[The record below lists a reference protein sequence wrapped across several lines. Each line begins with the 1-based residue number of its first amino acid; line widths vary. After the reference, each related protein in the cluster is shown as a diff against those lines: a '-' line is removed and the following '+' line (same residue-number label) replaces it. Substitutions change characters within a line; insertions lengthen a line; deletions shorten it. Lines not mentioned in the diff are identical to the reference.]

1 MVLKKRWIIITA
13 LLLLA
18 AGAYSLYELLYKS
31 DPEEQRQQEDQ
42 LAEEETQRGD
52 YMSYFEQQTQENG
65 ELRVAV
71 IGSSVARGMGAS
83 SSATSWAGLL
93 KSDLESREELR
104 ETTITFSNFGM
115 NGYKAND
122 LLEEGVVDNMVQAR
136 PDFIVFE
143 TSVINSYRQG
153 EALDTTIESIDTLMR
168 QLEEE
173 LPDAEIVVIAPNPL
187 ETSSANIRGNTYLD
201 YLTETQDYII
211 DNNWNYVDSYTEIEA
226 QRQEQGYNIEDIL
239 DDGIHPNDTGYSMWY
254 DVLERYL
261 F

>member
-1 MVLKKRWIIITA
+1 MLKKRWMILTA
-13 LLLLA
+13 LLLA
-18 AGAYSLYELLYKS
+18 AGAYSLYQLLYK
-31 DPEEQRQQEDQ
+31 DDLEEQRQQEDQ

-52 YMSYFEQQTQENG
+52 YMSYFEQQSQENG

-104 ETTITFSNFGM
+104 ETTITFSNFGR

-143 TSVINSYRQG
+143 TSLINSYRQG
-153 EALDTTIESIDTLMR
+153 EALDTTIESIDALMK

-173 LPDAEIVVIAPNPL
+173 LPDTEIVVMAPNPL

-226 QRQEQGYNIEDIL
+226 ERQEQGYNIEDIL

>member
-1 MVLKKRWIIITA
+1 MSKKRWIMITA
-13 LLLLA
+13 FLLLA

-52 YMSYFEQQTQENG
+52 YMSYFEQQAQENG

-115 NGYKAND
+115 NGYKAYD

-153 EALDTTIESIDTLMR
+153 EALDTTIESIDALMK